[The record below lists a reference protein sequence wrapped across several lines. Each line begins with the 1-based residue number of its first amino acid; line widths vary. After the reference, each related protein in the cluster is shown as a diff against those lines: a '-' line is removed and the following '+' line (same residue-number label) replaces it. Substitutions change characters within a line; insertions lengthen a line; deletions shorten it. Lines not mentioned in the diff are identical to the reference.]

1 MYFTRYLFI
10 HFHDEIN
17 NKLKKFIAE
26 SICVELIAA

>member
-1 MYFTRYLFI
+1 MYFIYFYIR
-10 HFHDEIN
+10 FHDEIN